1 MAVASVT
8 TSLKVVRLNTS
19 CDVYEM
25 FRSTGSNATMG
36 HETALI
42 WVRAAAVM
50 MQRGGESGL
59 YIVEY
64 NSI

>member
-25 FRSTGSNATMG
+25 FRSTGSNVTMG

-42 WVRAAAVM
+42 WVRAGAVM
-50 MQRGGESGL
+50 MRWGG
-59 YIVEY
+59 
-64 NSI
+64 